1 MRLLPALLIA
11 CAAALTAP
19 SAEAISTGAYGQ
31 NRPPSPPLEWNSI
44 ASERFR
50 IAYPKG
56 AEELARRALTTAEEA
71 ADEMEKRLGLRLEK
85 AGAWFV
91 FPSRYAAAASNI
103 PAGGADTRLRAWS
116 PLLRRRKMIV
126 FDGLES
132 DFRRSVRYFA
142 ARELQQQ
149 ILYPNG
155 GWEAVG
161 LGPLFHLPDWFLEGT
176 ALYLAG
182 PGRLREEAVLRG
194 ASLNNQLDS
203 LDRLNDFNALAK
215 RGGDLDLAA
224 AQGYSAAA
232 YIAEQYGDRALGQLL
247 TAAAQERTGDMDKPL
262 QKTLGIDFETFNK
275 RWQRDAKK
283 KYWPLIRAKEPIDY
297 AARALPVGVPAH
309 TYSPAW
315 SPKGEALAAVV
326 RSYRRDEVWLLSA
339 RDGSMIQNISKSARR
354 QFDSMPVKGR
364 ALAWTPDGD
373 AVLYIGRKG
382 GRLRLIVSDVVIG
395 DMRRCIDLPFKEA
408 HSPAV
413 YPDGKR
419 VLLAA
424 SVDGQTD
431 LFEIALNGAEEAAAP
446 RRLTN
451 DAHYDSSPVINPTGT
466 TALYASERAGRS
478 RLISLNLETGEQTE
492 LLDGAGGVY
501 DPFWAKETGAFYFT
515 AEWSGARD
523 IYLYQPGAEGKG
535 SPQRITNFLAGA
547 STPAVSPDGSQ
558 IAFSSLHRGLETL
571 FSLPMNQAEREP
583 SAPPAPTEPSE
594 QEEPIET
601 ADARESP
608 PAQPLPFGFTLDGL
622 SFRLY
627 TPNDGA
633 ARAALEALAAS
644 WTGDFRLRALAAPS
658 AKTAPSAAV
667 QMEWLKRPVK
677 YRLAVDRS
685 ERLHRDETGAL
696 KRQTESSAAFSA
708 EYPLS
713 RVKRIEA
720 SFGGVR
726 APLRYRH
733 DARGID
739 ADILKPAHTAFLG
752 VSFVH
757 DNASVF
763 SSVGPVAGTR
773 FRIEGYAVRGGDGV
787 NALTFSAD
795 ARLYAPLG
803 QSAVFAGRAAAF
815 HSGGT
820 APELTYLGG
829 HTSLRGSRFEAFS
842 GSRAAFSSLEL
853 RVPFVRELSLSWPAR
868 IRLRSIRGVLFMDA
882 GAAWQKGGKPRA
894 ARVVNGQ
901 TRLEDLK
908 WQFGF
913 GARARILGHQLRWD
927 LARGHDLVKAS
938 EWRALFRIDRD
949 F

>member
-11 CAAALTAP
+11 CFAALAAP
-19 SAEAISTGAYGQ
+19 SAEAFSSGSYGQ
-31 NRPPSPPLEWNSI
+31 NRPPSPSLEWNSI
-44 ASERFR
+44 ASERFH

-56 AEELARRALTTAEEA
+56 AEELARSALTTAEEA

-103 PAGGADTRLRAWS
+103 PASGVDTRLRAWS

-126 FDGLES
+126 FDGLEA

-161 LGPLFHLPDWFLEGT
+161 LGPLFHPPDWFLEGT

-203 LDRLNDFNALAK
+203 LDRLNDFNALAR
-215 RGGDLDLAA
+215 RGGDLELAA

-232 YIAEQYGDRALGQLL
+232 YISNQYGDRALGQLL
-247 TAAAQERTGDMDKPL
+247 TAVAQERTGDMNKPL
-262 QKTLGIDFETFNK
+262 QKILGIDFETFNK

-283 KYWPLIRAKEPIDY
+283 KYWPLIRAKEPIDS
-297 AARALPVGVPAH
+297 AARALPVSVPAH

-354 QFDSMPVKGR
+354 QFDSMPVRGR

-382 GRLRLIVSDVVIG
+382 PRLRLIVSDVVSG
-395 DMRRCIDLPFKEA
+395 ELRRCIDLPFKEA

-424 SVDGQTD
+424 SLDGQTD
-431 LFEIALNGAEEAAAP
+431 LFEVALNGAEEAAAP

-451 DAHYDSSPVINPTGT
+451 DAHYDSSPVIDPTGK

-478 RLISLNLETGEQTE
+478 RLVYLDLETGRQTE

-501 DPFWAKETGAFYFT
+501 DPFWAKEPGAFYFT

-523 IYLYQPGAEGKG
+523 IYLFQTDAEEKR
-535 SPQRITNFLAGA
+535 SDPQRITNFLAGA

-571 FSLPMNQAEREP
+571 FSLPMDQAEREP
-583 SAPPAPTEPSE
+583 SAPPAPPEQSE
-594 QEEPIET
+594 TIET
-601 ADARESP
+601 ADARETP

-633 ARAALEALAAS
+633 ARAALEVLAAS
-644 WTGDFRLRALAAPS
+644 WTGDFRLRALAVPS

-677 YRLAVDRS
+677 YRLAVDRL
-685 ERLHRDETGAL
+685 ERLHRDETGIL

-720 SFGGVR
+720 SLGGVR

-739 ADILKPAHTAFLG
+739 ADILKPVHTAFLG
-752 VSFVH
+752 VSIVH
-757 DNASVF
+757 DNASV
-763 SSVGPVAGTR
+763 SSAFGPVAGTR
-773 FRIEGYAVRGGDGV
+773 FRIEGSAVRGGDGV

-795 ARLYAPLG
+795 ARLYTLLG
-803 QSAVFAGRAAAF
+803 RSAVFAGRIAAF
-815 HSGGT
+815 HSGGA
-820 APELTYLGG
+820 APELAYLGG

-842 GSRAAFSSLEL
+842 GTRAAFSSLEL

-868 IRLRSIRGVLFMDA
+868 LRLRSIRGVLFMDA
-882 GAAWQKGGKPRA
+882 GAAWQRGEKPRA
-894 ARVVNGQ
+894 ARVVDGQ
-901 TRLEDLK
+901 TRLDDLN

-938 EWRALFRIDRD
+938 EWRGLFRIDRD